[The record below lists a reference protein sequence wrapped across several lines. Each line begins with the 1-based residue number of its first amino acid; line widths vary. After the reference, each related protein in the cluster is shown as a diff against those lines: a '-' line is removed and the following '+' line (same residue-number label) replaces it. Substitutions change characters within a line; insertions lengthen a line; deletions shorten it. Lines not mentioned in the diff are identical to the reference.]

1 MGEILS
7 QRRLRKHRV
16 LEVGRVSK
24 IQRLIN
30 AHRQDMRVGHNVVPI
45 DISIVLRAWHL
56 TDHRKVGSAGVVKM
70 QTHRRPNA
78 GQHTQLYTGQQG
90 HSNRDHDGPE
100 VGGAVAAGEG
110 DGLKIDQA
118 DHSDNNRGR
127 QNSLGQKIEH
137 WGEKYR
143 CQRNAECGQH

>member
-45 DISIVLRAWHL
+45 DVSIVLRAWHL
-56 TDHRKVGSAGVVKM
+56 TDHRKVGSARVVKM
-70 QTHRRPNA
+70 QTHRCPNT
-78 GQHTQLYTGQQG
+78 GQHTQFYTGQ
-90 HSNRDHDGPE
+90 
-100 VGGAVAAGEG
+100 
-110 DGLKIDQA
+110 
-118 DHSDNNRGR
+118 
-127 QNSLGQKIEH
+127 
-137 WGEKYR
+137 
-143 CQRNAECGQH
+143 